1 MRNISKS
8 DKSSEIFPSQTQNI
22 RSEKF
27 PCQFGFHSYISFMS
41 WRKFLISFG
50 TVVGVIK
57 GSKGALKGSMGVV
70 KGSFGDIK
78 RDVDGH
84 T

>member
-1 MRNISKS
+1 
-8 DKSSEIFPSQTQNI
+8 
-22 RSEKF
+22 
-27 PCQFGFHSYISFMS
+27 MS

-57 GSKGALKGSMGVV
+57 GSKGALKGSRGVV